1 MMIMRWSVN
10 GRGGEAS
17 VSEDRHT
24 GRTQHCTHPL
34 INLHFSLHK
43 CKGRAGN
50 NSNKDKNNGDYDN
63 EMEDRQDRQTGRTL
77 HCKHPLI
84 KQHF

>member
-24 GRTQHCTHPL
+24 GRTQHCTHPR
-34 INLHFSLHK
+34 INLHFSVHK
-43 CKGRAGN
+43 CMGRGGI
-50 NSNKDKNNGDYDN
+50 NSNKNKNNGDCEN
-63 EMEDRQDRQTGRTL
+63 VMEELENRQDRQTGRTS
-77 HCKHPLI
+77 
-84 KQHF
+84 